1 LLVPRPFASACV
13 TFLPAARF
21 FISAAIVTA
30 ASVIAVPVAARK
42 LSASNA
48 ARPIVVTNKIPTD
61 APITA
66 TANESTGAA

>member
-1 LLVPRPFASACV
+1 
-13 TFLPAARF
+13 
-21 FISAAIVTA
+21 VTA

-48 ARPIVVTNKIPTD
+48 ARPIVVTNKILTD